1 MTAVPVLRAAS
12 GGVRRR
18 RTHTM
23 VILLV
28 LLISTA
34 AATLSLGLLAASNGP
49 FRQAFAAQHGADLMV
64 LADSAKVSDAQLTR
78 TGRLSGVTHA
88 AGPFAVTA
96 TTISYPAGD
105 ASAPATVVGR
115 ASAGGPVDDLVLQDG
130 RWATRPGQVVLSS
143 NLANSLGLAG
153 TTGTPVTVTTAAGA
167 PRLDVVGIAS
177 SATYTADAWVVPAE
191 VVALR
196 APRTAPAAQMLYQ
209 FTSAAS
215 AAQLHADQA
224 AIAAALPAGAVTGTT
239 TWLTAQSES
248 ASRDSIVTPFV
259 EAFAILGLA
268 MAALIVANV
277 VGGAVTAGYRR
288 IGVLKSIGF
297 TPAQVAA
304 AYLAWIGV
312 PALIGCL
319 AGVVLGNFVARPVL
333 RNSAAAL
340 GAGGQSVPIWADIAA
355 PIAMIALAGV
365 AALIPA
371 VRAARLS
378 AVAAIASGQA
388 PEHDH
393 GPRAQRLIGRLRLPR
408 SVTLGIAAP
417 FARPARTAVTA
428 AAIVFGATAVIFAA
442 GLSSSLIKVTSA
454 QAGTT
459 LGEAS
464 VSLAN
469 NGPMP
474 PGSKTAQ
481 KALAIIRTQR
491 GTANY
496 AGQATAGIT
505 VAGMTKQVSA
515 VAFDGSSSWIGLDM
529 ITGHWID
536 GLRQADVNTA
546 FLAQTGLSVG
556 DKVPIAL
563 GGKHITVR
571 IAGEVFDPQGQDQP
585 AFFTSWQ
592 TLGGA
597 LSGPAITQY
606 DIGIQPGT
614 DRVSYANA
622 LGQTLGAKYSV
633 NTITRGFGF
642 ELTAGALSGLLT
654 LLLAVSAGLG
664 VLNTVL
670 LATRER
676 VHDLGVFKALG
687 MTPRQMISMVVC
699 WVIVPAAVAAVIAA
713 PLAVFLHSVTLQ
725 AAGQAG
731 GTGIPA
737 NIARVYSVPELALL
751 ALSALAIALIG
762 ALAPASWAA
771 RSGTAI
777 ALRAE

>member
-1 MTAVPVLRAAS
+1 MTAGPVLRAAS
-12 GGVRRR
+12 GGVSRR
-18 RTHTM
+18 RTHTT

-34 AATLSLGLLAASNGP
+34 AATLGLGLLAASNGP
-49 FRQAFAAQHGADLMV
+49 FRQAFAAQHGADLTV
-64 LADSAKVSDAQLTR
+64 LADSAKVSDAQLAR
-78 TGRLSGVTHA
+78 TGRLSGVTQA
-88 AGPFAVTA
+88 AGPFAAAA

-105 ASAPATVVGR
+105 ASTPAMVVGR
-115 ASAGGPVDDLVLQDG
+115 GSPGGPIDDLILQDG

-143 NLANSLGLAG
+143 NLANSLGLTG
-153 TTGTPVTVTTAAGA
+153 TTGTRVTVTTAAGA

-177 SATYTADAWVVPAE
+177 SATYTADAWVAPAE
-191 VVALR
+191 VAALR

-209 FTSAAS
+209 FTSAGS
-215 AAQLHADQA
+215 AAQLRADQV
-224 AIAAALPAGAVTGTT
+224 AIASALPAGAVTGAA
-239 TWLTAQSES
+239 TWLAAQSES

-259 EAFAILGLA
+259 AAFAILGLA
-268 MAALIVANV
+268 MAVLIVANV
-277 VGGAVTAGYRR
+277 VGGAVVAGYRR

-297 TPAQVAA
+297 TPVQVAEV
-304 AYLAWIGV
+304 YLAWIGV
-312 PALIGCL
+312 PALIGCV

-340 GAGGQSVPIWADIAA
+340 GAGSQSVPVWADIAA
-355 PIAMIALAGV
+355 PVAMIALAGV
-365 AALIPA
+365 SALIPA

-378 AVAAIASGQA
+378 AVAAIATGQA
-388 PEHDH
+388 PKYDH
-393 GPRAQRLIGRLRLPR
+393 GSQAQRLVGSTRLPR
-408 SVTLGIAAP
+408 SVTLGIATP

-442 GLSSSLIKVTSA
+442 GLSSSLIKVASA
-454 QAGTT
+454 QGGTT
-459 LGEAS
+459 LGQAS

-469 NGPMP
+469 NGPLP
-474 PGSKTAQ
+474 PGSMTAQ
-481 KALAIIRTQR
+481 KALAIIRAQS

-496 AGQATAGIT
+496 AGQATAAIT
-505 VAGMTKQVSA
+505 VPGMTKQVSA
-515 VAFDGSSSWIGLDM
+515 VAFDGNASWIGLDM
-529 ITGHWID
+529 ISGHWFDRI
-536 GLRQADVNTA
+536 RQADVNTA
-546 FLAQTGLSVG
+546 FLTQTGLSVG
-556 DKVPIAL
+556 DKVPVAL
-563 GGKHITVR
+563 GSRHITVR

-597 LSGPAITQY
+597 VSGPDITQY

-614 DRVSYANA
+614 DRTSYASA
-622 LGQTLGAKYSV
+622 LGQALGAKYSV

-699 WVIVPAAVAAVIAA
+699 WVIVPAAAAAVIAV
-713 PLAVFLHSVTLQ
+713 PLAMFLHRVTLQ
-725 AAGQAG
+725 AAGNAA

-751 ALSALAIALIG
+751 ALSALAIAVIG

-771 RSGTAI
+771 RSRTAI
-777 ALRAE
+777 ALRTE